1 MRRTTALKLSL
12 LAACALHLLVLSA
25 WQLQRSRQRPPQQL
39 VAADDTPLLLQFSR
53 EDPTP
58 ADPLSIALP
67 SAMPLP
73 PPGPLPSEGTSNLA
87 KPASGLST
95 ARPPSPRPGRQ
106 AAAGSGA
113 PRSAA
118 RRAAAAGSLTP
129 DRAAPPSLA
138 SGSPL
143 RQALEAALK
152 EVAASAPAAEG
163 RGGEGVTA
171 AAGAGSGGP
180 GRSSG
185 AGQGSSS
192 TETPLARR
200 LWSLAT
206 AASLPEGSDD
216 GLPKG
221 LELRRMPLDL
231 ARSQGTQPAQ
241 GSTLRSD
248 DRLMLLWIQGRTLW
262 LLAVPLPA
270 QAGAAA
276 ETRPAETRGGT

>member
-1 MRRTTALKLSL
+1 MRRTTALKMSL

-39 VAADDTPLLLQFSR
+39 LAADDTPLLLQFSR

-58 ADPLSIALP
+58 ADPLSITLP

-73 PPGPLPSEGTSNLA
+73 PPGPLPSEGTGNLA
-87 KPASGLST
+87 RSASGSST
-95 ARPPSPRPGRQ
+95 VRAPSPRPGRQ
-106 AAAGSGA
+106 PVAASGS
-113 PRSAA
+113 RSSAA

-129 DRAAPPSLA
+129 DRATPPSLA

-143 RQALEAALK
+143 RLALEAVLK

-163 RGGEGVTA
+163 SGGEGVIT
-171 AAGAGSGGP
+171 AAGAGSGAP

-185 AGQGSSS
+185 AGQGPSSP
-192 TETPLARR
+192 ETAMTRR

-221 LELRRMPLDL
+221 LELRRMPLEL
-231 ARSQGTQPAQ
+231 ARRQGPQPAH

-262 LLAVPLPA
+262 LLTVPLPA

-276 ETRPAETRGGT
+276 EARPAETRGGT